1 MEDIDWENMF
11 CKFDEFEYEH
21 FYNVIEKSLFSYYI
35 HPQFDYLNRYLFE
48 YFSLSED
55 KAKILIDQKNKLMN
69 LNKSDEEDIK
79 HFIVGTY
86 LFFMSMYINNT
97 SENYKN
103 IDFSNKIYIEFYKY
117 TYYVFKKYVKEY
129 LKTIG
134 INSPDEIKHYETLNN
149 IFYFIPN
156 DYKNDDKIINDENYY
171 IKKYFQLM
179 ESEEYMGLPYD
190 EKFETKEIRY
200 NQLFNFML
208 VSYGDIECNLRD

>member
-1 MEDIDWENMF
+1 MEDIEWDNMF
-11 CKFDEFEYEH
+11 CKFDESEYEH
-21 FYNVIEKSLFSYYI
+21 FYNIIENSLFSCYI
-35 HPQFDYLNRYLFE
+35 HPQFDYLDRYLFE

-86 LFFMSMYINNT
+86 LFFISMYINNT

-117 TYYVFKKYVKEY
+117 TFYVFKKYVKEY

-134 INSPDEIKHYETLNN
+134 IKTLDEIKHYETLDN
-149 IFYFIPN
+149 IFYFIPD

-171 IKKYFQLM
+171 IKKYFQFM

>member
-1 MEDIDWENMF
+1 MEDINWENMF
-11 CKFDEFEYEH
+11 CKFDEFEYKH
-21 FYNVIEKSLFSYYI
+21 FYNIIEDSLFSCYI
-35 HPQFDYLNRYLFE
+35 HPQFDYLDRYLFE

-69 LNKSDEEDIK
+69 LNKSDEEDIR

-117 TYYVFKKYVKEY
+117 TFYVFKKYVKEY
-129 LKTIG
+129 LKAIG
-134 INSPDEIKHYETLNN
+134 IKSLDEIKHYETLNN
-149 IFYFIPN
+149 IFYFIPD

-171 IKKYFQLM
+171 IKKYFQFM
-179 ESEEYMGLPYD
+179 ESEEYMGLPYG

>member
-117 TYYVFKKYVKEY
+117 TFYVFKKYVKEY
-129 LKTIG
+129 LKAIR
-134 INSPDEIKHYETLNN
+134 IKSLDEIKHYETLNN
-149 IFYFIPN
+149 IFYFIPD